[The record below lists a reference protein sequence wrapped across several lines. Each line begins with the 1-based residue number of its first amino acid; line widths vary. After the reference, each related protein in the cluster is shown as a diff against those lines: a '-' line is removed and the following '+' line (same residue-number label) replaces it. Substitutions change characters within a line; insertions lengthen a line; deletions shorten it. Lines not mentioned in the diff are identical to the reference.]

1 MYSTPVSITD
11 VGASADYHVSGTT
24 SFALGHYPEDPIYP
38 GVMSLRLMQGVAEA
52 MASHATGE
60 KANAATLKRVSYLKM
75 IRPGDVLRIECD
87 RPKHSA
93 ATGRH
98 NVKARVLVGEEIAA
112 KSEFTFN
119 CETGAA
125 DVQG

>member
-1 MYSTPVSITD
+1 MYSNPISITNE
-11 VGASADYHVSGTT
+11 GAHADYHVSGTT

-52 MASHATGE
+52 LVSD
-60 KANAATLKRVSYLKM
+60 KAGSQVNAASLKRVSYLSV

-87 RPKHSA
+87 QPKFSA
-93 ATGRH
+93 STGQQ
-98 NVKARVLVGEEIAA
+98 NVKVRVSVGAKIAA

-119 CETGAA
+119 CETGAE
-125 DVQG
+125 DV